1 MQICIAKPL
10 GPKLHLFFVP
20 NRTQK
25 SSFSQV
31 CVPYRSQAFGSPRLA
46 AGFMLG
52 PSFWLDLPKLLLQL
66 VVKISILCRVIL
78 MDPTTSPP
86 VLSCLFSPH
95 LTVGCSTLLL
105 GFEAHG
111 SVWGQ
116 SRTIP
121 IADAAQITPDTLAPA
136 SPKLQCQVQKC

>member
-31 CVPYRSQAFGSPRLA
+31 CVPYRSRAFGSPRLA

-86 VLSCLFSPH
+86 CIVLPL
-95 LTVGCSTLLL
+95 
-105 GFEAHG
+105 
-111 SVWGQ
+111 
-116 SRTIP
+116 
-121 IADAAQITPDTLAPA
+121 
-136 SPKLQCQVQKC
+136 